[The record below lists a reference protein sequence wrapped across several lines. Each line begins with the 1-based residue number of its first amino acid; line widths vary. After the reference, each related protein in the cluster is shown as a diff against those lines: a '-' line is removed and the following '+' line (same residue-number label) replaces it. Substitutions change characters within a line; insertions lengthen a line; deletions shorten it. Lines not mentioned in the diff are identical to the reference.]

1 MSGDSRKRCR
11 WGQESAEE
19 KLQGGWGFDDCLNL
33 GGEVPGT
40 GVRTARCDPGGKKKM
55 TVVGP
60 KSRLPEN
67 RRMEGLKP
75 DMREKK
81 HRSSLNTGLWEN
93 SIMLKSGAANPAQP
107 QDINT
112 AHKVTEQKMD
122 KCDQGLPYSYWG
134 PEANS

>member
-1 MSGDSRKRCR
+1 MSGYSRKRCR
-11 WGQESAEE
+11 WGRGSAEE

-33 GGEVPGT
+33 GVKSPESESELPDVT
-40 GVRTARCDPGGKKKM
+40 LEEKENDSARAQIQAPRKQANGR
-55 TVVGP
+55 V
-60 KSRLPEN
+60 
-67 RRMEGLKP
+67 KP
-75 DMREKK
+75 DMRGKQ

-134 PEANS
+134 PEASS

>member
-1 MSGDSRKRCR
+1 
-11 WGQESAEE
+11 
-19 KLQGGWGFDDCLNL
+19 
-33 GGEVPGT
+33 
-40 GVRTARCDPGGKKKM
+40 M

-93 SIMLKSGAANPAQP
+93 SITLKSGAANPAQP